1 MPTWRRYLMDKWDD
15 KKDVWTFVPDF
26 EESDFYRF
34 YNSLINDERL
44 INAAKKNGYKIQFFP
59 HPTISAKL
67 DSFDK
72 NEVVTFL
79 KKGTPYKDVFAN
91 SSLIITDYSSAAFDF
106 SYLRKPMIY
115 SQFDA
120 DTFFAGNHA
129 YTKGYFDDKEHGF
142 GEVETTLDGT
152 VDRIIEYMENGCKL
166 KDFYQKRI
174 ENFFAF
180 DDKNNCKRV
189 YEKMIEARK
198 YKK

>member
-26 EESDFYRF
+26 EKSDFYRF
-34 YNSLINDERL
+34 YNSLLNDERL
-44 INAAKKNGYKIQFFP
+44 IAAAKKNGYKIQFFP
-59 HPTISAKL
+59 HPTLLAKL
-67 DSFDK
+67 DSFEK

-91 SSLIITDYSSAAFDF
+91 SSLIVTDYSSAAFDF

-142 GEVETTLDGT
+142 GEVETTLEGT
-152 VDRIIEYMENGCKL
+152 VDRIIEYMENDCKL
-166 KDFYQKRI
+166 KDFYRERI
-174 ENFFAF
+174 EKFFAF

-189 YEKMIEARK
+189 YEKMIEARENK
-198 YKK
+198 